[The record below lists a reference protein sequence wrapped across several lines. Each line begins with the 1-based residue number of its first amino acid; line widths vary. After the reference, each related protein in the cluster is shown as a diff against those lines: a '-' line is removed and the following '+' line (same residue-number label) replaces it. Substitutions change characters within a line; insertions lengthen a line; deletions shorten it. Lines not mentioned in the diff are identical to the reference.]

1 MRKFLATRKPSSKV
15 GRRSSHM
22 RSRRHIFALLLCLAA
37 SAASAAPSPNPSV
50 TPKFAPLKPTGP
62 VKPLQN
68 ASPAPSEKPA
78 HSPKPKPSASP
89 DASSSPSPKASPK
102 PPKPSPTP
110 KPTPALKPDAELDVV
125 ADEYIRGYLAARPLH
140 ATALG
145 FHEYDGRI
153 NEYTR
158 LAIDAELARLRRFDD
173 RLAKFD
179 ITKLGARQAVDLRLL
194 QAAVKKELF
203 FIQDLG
209 MYDHNPLTYARALDV
224 GVYAKR
230 KYAPIEDRVRSI
242 VVVENQAPNLIIAAK
257 TNLAD
262 PLPKPYV
269 ELAIQTARGASEFL
283 RKDLIESLTDLKD
296 EALRATFLQSNR
308 RAATALTEYA
318 AWLEKEKLPKAIAD
332 FAIGEE
338 KYQRFLAE
346 TELVNMPPAKLLELG
361 MTELKKEQDVF
372 AESAKKIDETRP
384 ADVVFKQIQSDH
396 PTAANLIPEITK
408 RLDAIKKFVIDR
420 KLVTL
425 AADTKTQVKETPQ
438 DRRATS
444 FASMDT
450 PGPFEKR
457 ANESYFYITPP
468 ENDWTELQKEQWL
481 TSFNYFMSDLVSIHE
496 VYPGHYV
503 QFLHLNAS
511 KASKAEKVFGA
522 TSFVEGWAHYTE
534 KMMIDEGFGGAAPGA
549 TPSESDI
556 QRAAKYR
563 MVQAQAALLRLCRL
577 CVSIKMHTQ
586 GMSVEEATKFFQDNC
601 YMEEKPA
608 RAEAMRGTFDIGYGS
623 YSLGKLQI
631 LKLRNDYQ
639 AQEGDKFSLKKFH
652 DEVLNHGMLP
662 IRLLR
667 EVLLKDKAKWGEVL

>member
-1 MRKFLATRKPSSKV
+1 
-15 GRRSSHM
+15 M

-37 SAASAAPSPNPSV
+37 SAASAAPSPSPSV

-62 VKPLQN
+62 VKPLPT

-78 HSPKPKPSASP
+78 RSPKPKPSASP
-89 DASSSPSPKASPK
+89 DASPSSSPKSSPK

-110 KPTPALKPDAELDVV
+110 KPTPALKPDAELDSV

-145 FHEYDGRI
+145 FHEYDGRV

-158 LAIDAELARLRRFDD
+158 LAIDAELFRLHRFDD
-173 RLAKFD
+173 RFSKFD
-179 ITKLGARQAVDLRLL
+179 IAKLGPRPAIDLRLL

-257 TNLAD
+257 INLAEV
-262 PLPKPYV
+262 LPKPYV

-283 RKDLIESLTDLKD
+283 KKDLVESLADLKD
-296 EALRATFLQSNR
+296 EALRATFLQANR
-308 RAATALTEYA
+308 RAASALTEYA
-318 AWLEKEKLPKAIAD
+318 TWLEKERLPKAVAD

-338 KYQRFLAE
+338 KYQRFLSE

-361 MTELKKEQDVF
+361 LAELKKEQDVF
-372 AESAKKIDETRP
+372 GDAAKKIDETRP

-396 PTAANLIPEITK
+396 PTAANLIPEVTK
-408 RLDAIKKFVIDR
+408 RLDAVKKFVIDR

-457 ANESYFYITPP
+457 ANESYFYVTPP

-511 KASKAEKVFGA
+511 KTTKAEKVFGA

-534 KMMIDEGFGGAAPGA
+534 QMMIDEGFGSAAPGA
-549 TPSESDI
+549 TPSESDT

-586 GMSVEEATKFFQDNC
+586 GMSVDEATKFFQDNC

-667 EVLLKDKAKWGEVL
+667 EVLLKDKANWDEVL

>member
-1 MRKFLATRKPSSKV
+1 
-15 GRRSSHM
+15 
-22 RSRRHIFALLLCLAA
+22 
-37 SAASAAPSPNPSV
+37 
-50 TPKFAPLKPTGP
+50 
-62 VKPLQN
+62 
-68 ASPAPSEKPA
+68 
-78 HSPKPKPSASP
+78 
-89 DASSSPSPKASPK
+89 
-102 PPKPSPTP
+102 
-110 KPTPALKPDAELDVV
+110 V

-145 FHEYDGRI
+145 FHEYDGRVF
-153 NEYTR
+153 EHTR
-158 LAIDAELARLRRFDD
+158 LSIDAELARLRRFDD
-173 RLAKFD
+173 RLDKFD
-179 ITKLGARQAVDLRLL
+179 LAKLTPRAAVDLRLL
-194 QAAVKKELF
+194 RAAVKKELF
-203 FIQDLG
+203 FIGDLAI
-209 MYDHNPLTYARALDV
+209 YDHSPLTYARALDV

-242 VVVENQAPNLIIAAK
+242 VVVENQAPNIMIAAK

-262 PLPKPYV
+262 VLPKPQV

-283 RKDLIESLTDLKD
+283 KKDLIEGLADLKD
-296 EALRATFLQSNR
+296 ETLRAAFLQSNR

-318 AWLEKEKLPKAIAD
+318 AWLEKEKLPKATPD

-338 KYQRFLAE
+338 KYRRFLSE
-346 TELVNMPPAKLLELG
+346 TELVDVAPAKLLELG
-361 MTELKKEQDVF
+361 LAELKKEQDVF
-372 AESAKKIDETRP
+372 AEAAKKIDESRP
-384 ADVVFKQIQSDH
+384 ADVIFKQIQSDH

-408 RLDAIKKFVIDR
+408 RLDAVKKFVVDR
-420 KLVTL
+420 KLVSIPGE
-425 AADTKTQVKETPQ
+425 AKAQVKETPQ

-457 ANESYFYITPP
+457 ASESYYYVTPP

-481 TSFNYFMSDLVSIHE
+481 TSFNYVLSDVVSIHE

-511 KASKAEKVFGA
+511 KATKAEKVFGA
-522 TSFVEGWAHYTE
+522 TSFVEGWAHYCE
-534 KMMIDEGFGGAAPGA
+534 KMMVDEGFGGGAHNAAP
-549 TPSESDI
+549 SEDDV

-563 MVQAQAALLRLCRL
+563 MVQAQAAMLRLCRL
-577 CVSIKMHTQ
+577 CVSIRMHTE
-586 GMSVEEATKFFQDNC
+586 GMSVDDATKFFQENC
-601 YMEEKPA
+601 FMEEKPA

-631 LKLRNDYQ
+631 LKLRTDYQ

-652 DEVLNHGMLP
+652 DELLNHGMLP

-667 EVLLKDKAKWGEVL
+667 EIMLKDQAKWGEVL

>member
-1 MRKFLATRKPSSKV
+1 
-15 GRRSSHM
+15 M

-37 SAASAAPSPNPSV
+37 SAASAAPSPSPSI
-50 TPKFAPLKPTGP
+50 TPKFAPPLKPTGP

-78 HSPKPKPSASP
+78 RSPKPKPSASP
-89 DASSSPSPKASPK
+89 DASSSPSPSPKSSPK

-110 KPTPALKPDAELDVV
+110 KPTPALKPDAELEVV

-153 NEYTR
+153 NESTR

-173 RLAKFD
+173 RLSKFD
-179 ITKLGARQAVDLRLL
+179 IAKLGPRPAIDLRLL

-209 MYDHNPLTYARALDV
+209 MYDHNPLTYARTLDV

-257 TNLAD
+257 TNLAEG
-262 PLPKPYV
+262 LPKPYV

-283 RKDLIESLTDLKD
+283 KKDLIESLADLKD

-308 RAATALTEYA
+308 RAASALTEYA
-318 AWLEKEKLPKAIAD
+318 AWLEKERLPKAIAD

-338 KYQRFLAE
+338 KYQRFLTE
-346 TELVNMPPAKLLELG
+346 TELVNMPPSKLLELG
-361 MTELKKEQDVF
+361 LAELKKEQDVF
-372 AESAKKIDETRP
+372 GEAAKKIDETRP

-396 PTAANLIPEITK
+396 PTAANLIPEVTK
-408 RLDAIKKFVIDR
+408 RLDAVKKFVIDR

-450 PGPFEKR
+450 QIGR
-457 ANESYFYITPP
+457 AS
-468 ENDWTELQKEQWL
+468 
-481 TSFNYFMSDLVSIHE
+481 
-496 VYPGHYV
+496 
-503 QFLHLNAS
+503 
-511 KASKAEKVFGA
+511 
-522 TSFVEGWAHYTE
+522 
-534 KMMIDEGFGGAAPGA
+534 
-549 TPSESDI
+549 
-556 QRAAKYR
+556 
-563 MVQAQAALLRLCRL
+563 CRER
-577 CVSIKMHTQ
+577 V
-586 GMSVEEATKFFQDNC
+586 
-601 YMEEKPA
+601 
-608 RAEAMRGTFDIGYGS
+608 
-623 YSLGKLQI
+623 
-631 LKLRNDYQ
+631 
-639 AQEGDKFSLKKFH
+639 
-652 DEVLNHGMLP
+652 
-662 IRLLR
+662 
-667 EVLLKDKAKWGEVL
+667 

>member
-1 MRKFLATRKPSSKV
+1 
-15 GRRSSHM
+15 
-22 RSRRHIFALLLCLAA
+22 
-37 SAASAAPSPNPSV
+37 
-50 TPKFAPLKPTGP
+50 
-62 VKPLQN
+62 
-68 ASPAPSEKPA
+68 
-78 HSPKPKPSASP
+78 
-89 DASSSPSPKASPK
+89 
-102 PPKPSPTP
+102 
-110 KPTPALKPDAELDVV
+110 
-125 ADEYIRGYLAARPLH
+125 
-140 ATALG
+140 
-145 FHEYDGRI
+145 
-153 NEYTR
+153 
-158 LAIDAELARLRRFDD
+158 
-173 RLAKFD
+173 
-179 ITKLGARQAVDLRLL
+179 
-194 QAAVKKELF
+194 
-203 FIQDLG
+203 
-209 MYDHNPLTYARALDV
+209 
-224 GVYAKR
+224 
-230 KYAPIEDRVRSI
+230 
-242 VVVENQAPNLIIAAK
+242 
-257 TNLAD
+257 
-262 PLPKPYV
+262 V
-269 ELAIQTARGASEFL
+269 ELAIQIARGASEFL
-283 RKDLIESLTDLKD
+283 KKDLVESVADLKD

-318 AWLEKEKLPKAIAD
+318 AWLEKEKLPKSVAD

-346 TELVNMPPAKLLELG
+346 TELVNIAPAKLLELG

-372 AESAKKIDETRP
+372 AESAKKIDETHS

-425 AADTKTQVKETPQ
+425 GSDTKTQVKETPA

-481 TSFNYFMSDLVSIHE
+481 TSFNYFLSDLVSIHE

-522 TSFVEGWAHYTE
+522 TSFVEGWAHYSE

-577 CVSIKMHTQ
+577 CASIKMHTQ
-586 GMSVEEATKFFQDNC
+586 GMSVDEATKFFQDNC

-608 RAEAMRGTFDIGYGS
+608 RAEAMRGTFDIACGS

-667 EVLLKDKAKWGEVL
+667 EVLLKDKAKWDEVL

>member
-1 MRKFLATRKPSSKV
+1 MRL
-15 GRRSSHM
+15 
-22 RSRRHIFALLLCLAA
+22 RRHIFALLVCLGV
-37 SAASAAPSPNPSV
+37 SAASAAPSP
-50 TPKFAPLKPTGP
+50 TPKFAPPLKPTGP

-78 HSPKPKPSASP
+78 RTPKPKPSATRSVSP
-89 DASSSPSPKASPK
+89 SSSASPSPK
-102 PPKPSPTP
+102 PTKTP
-110 KPTPALKPDAELDVV
+110 PALKPDAELDVV

-173 RLAKFD
+173 RLSKFD
-179 ITKLGARQAVDLRLL
+179 ITKLGPRPAVDLRLL

-262 PLPKPYV
+262 VLPKPYV

-283 RKDLIESLTDLKD
+283 KKDLIESVADLKD

-318 AWLEKEKLPKAIAD
+318 GWLEKERLPKAIAD

-338 KYQRFLAE
+338 KYQRFLTE

-361 MTELKKEQDVF
+361 MGELKKEQDVF
-372 AESAKKIDETRP
+372 AEAAKKIDETRP

-408 RLDAIKKFVIDR
+408 RLDAVKKFVIDR

-425 AADTKTQVKETPQ
+425 AADTKTQVKETPR

-457 ANESYFYITPP
+457 ANESYFYVTPP

-481 TSFNYFMSDLVSIHE
+481 TSFNYFLSDLVSIHE

-511 KASKAEKVFGA
+511 KTTKAEKVFGA
-522 TSFVEGWAHYTE
+522 TSFVEGWAHYCE
-534 KMMIDEGFGGAAPGA
+534 KMAIDEGFGGAAPNA
-549 TPSESDI
+549 KPSEDDL

-563 MVQAQAALLRLCRL
+563 MVQAQAALVRLCRL
-577 CVSIKMHTQ
+577 CASIKMHTQ
-586 GMSVEEATKFFQDNC
+586 GMSVDEATKFFQDNC
-601 YMEEKPA
+601 YMEEKLA

-652 DEVLNHGMLP
+652 DEILNHGMLP

-667 EVLLKDKAKWGEVL
+667 EVLLKDKAKWDEVL